1 MRQGGWDV
9 GEMRG
14 SPGMQVFGLGGDG
27 RIGSLSQTSG
37 FAEADWEI
45 WTRSIWV
52 PPSLAF
58 CGGRPSDELSK
69 RGSRRGEKKE
79 SCSVSQC
86 GLAEVGSRRGFSVE
100 KPRRSV
106 RGDGPGWL
114 HGWMAGSRTARFQT
128 CVGAA
133 LSASPTNSEQIL
145 QAAHHASPAA
155 AQLNRCSS
163 TPLPLSSPLVRRRLH
178 HRSSLIALPRLG
190 HSSSSSSTTY
200 APIPHPPTHPFR
212 RLAGHHPRWASL
224 RRPKRPGQRRSS
236 SPERNLARST

>member
-1 MRQGGWDV
+1 
-9 GEMRG
+9 
-14 SPGMQVFGLGGDG
+14 MQVFGLGGDG
-27 RIGSLSQTSG
+27 RIGSLSQTS
-37 FAEADWEI
+37 
-45 WTRSIWV
+45 
-52 PPSLAF
+52 LALHRRIGKF
-58 CGGRPSDELSK
+58 GLSRFGCRPAWPFVGGRPTDELTK

-79 SCSVSQC
+79 SCGVSQC

>member
-1 MRQGGWDV
+1 MARFHRPLWLCRGGLGNLDSLDL
-9 GEMRG
+9 GAAQ
-14 SPGMQVFGLGGDG
+14 PGLLWGGGRLTNCRNAVPDAERKKSRAASVSSARLSRSRVAPWVFG
-27 RIGSLSQTSG
+27 RETTEKRQ
-37 FAEADWEI
+37 
-45 WTRSIWV
+45 RRWV
-52 PPSLAF
+52 
-58 CGGRPSDELSK
+58 
-69 RGSRRGEKKE
+69 
-79 SCSVSQC
+79 
-86 GLAEVGSRRGFSVE
+86 
-100 KPRRSV
+100 
-106 RGDGPGWL
+106 GWL
-114 HGWMAGSRTARFQT
+114 HGWLAGSRTARFQT

-190 HSSSSSSTTY
+190 PSSSSSSTTY